1 MRPMRMRKQL
11 QGFTLIEVLVSLL
24 ILAVGLL
31 GMASL
36 MTTSMHSSHNAYSR
50 NEASL
55 LAYDIADRMRLNREL
70 AISGNAYVL
79 NEDDEPAAADCG
91 DDGCS
96 AEEQAQLDLNH
107 LYSELQ
113 SNLPGGTVQIA
124 RAATNQYSII
134 LSWPSTFRATDDD
147 DTVTETLSFTL
158 RVDL

>member
-1 MRPMRMRKQL
+1 MRVNIHRHSL

-55 LAYDIADRMRLNREL
+55 LAYDIADRMRLNREH
-70 AISGNAYVL
+70 AISGNEYVL
-79 NEDDEPAAADCG
+79 AEDDVPEEVDCG
-91 DDGCS
+91 EDGCS
-96 AEEQAQLDLNH
+96 AEEQAQLDLRH
-107 LYSELQ
+107 LYDEVQ
-113 SNLPGGTVQIA
+113 GNLPGGTAQIA
-124 RAATNQYSII
+124 RDNTNEYSIT
-134 LSWPSTFRATDDD
+134 LTWPSTFRAEDNE
-147 DTVTETLSFTL
+147 DTVTETHSFTL